1 MVYVWL
7 SVLCSVLVSVL
18 LKLAR
23 RFGIDIGQAVAW
35 NYAVASVL
43 ATLMLRPSLAPLQQA
58 GVPWLALVGLGVLL
72 PTIFLALG
80 ASVRHAGIVRS
91 DAAQRLSLLISL
103 LAAFVLFGEKLDAL
117 KAAGCVL
124 GLLAMAGMVW
134 RAERGGATNI
144 LLADG
149 MPRWSYP
156 LLVFVGFGVIDI
168 LLKRVAAAGLALGTS
183 LQAMFALALL
193 VAFAIEITRCLRG
206 RARFTA
212 RSLAGG
218 VLLGLLNFGNILF
231 YLHAH
236 RALPHDPALVFAS
249 MNLGAVALG
258 ALVGLWLFRERL
270 SRVNLAALGLA
281 LLAVA
286 LLTHGW
292 EVAAH

>member
-35 NYAVASVL
+35 NYAVAGVL
-43 ATLMLRPSLAPLQQA
+43 TALMLRPSLAPLQQA
-58 GVPWLALVGLGVLL
+58 GVPWLALIGLGVLL

-124 GLLAMAGMVW
+124 GLLAMVGMVW
-134 RAERGGATNI
+134 RTKRSGAENGLPANSMARFG
-144 LLADG
+144 
-149 MPRWSYP
+149 YP

-168 LLKRVAAAGLALGTS
+168 MFKRVAAAGLSLGTS
-183 LQAMFALALL
+183 LQTMFALALL
-193 VAFAIEITRCLRG
+193 VAFAIEITRCVRG
-206 RARFTA
+206 RARFTL
-212 RSLAGG
+212 RSLLGG
-218 VLLGLLNFGNILF
+218 VLLGLCNFGNILF
-231 YLHAH
+231 YLRAH
-236 RALPHDPALVFAS
+236 RAMPHDPALVFAS
-249 MNLGAVALG
+249 MNLGVVALG

-270 SRVNLAALGLA
+270 SRMNLAALALA

-292 EVAAH
+292 EMAGH

>member
-35 NYAVASVL
+35 NYAVAGVL
-43 ATLMLRPSLAPLQQA
+43 TAAMLRPSLAPLRQP

-103 LAAFVLFGEKLDAL
+103 LAAFVLFGEKPGAL
-117 KAAGCVL
+117 KVAGCAL

-134 RAERGGATNI
+134 RAERSGATN
-144 LLADG
+144 G
-149 MPRWSYP
+149 MARWGYP

-168 LLKRVAAAGLALGTS
+168 LFKRVAAAGLSLGTS
-183 LQAMFALALL
+183 LQTMFALALL
-193 VAFAIEITRCLRG
+193 VAFAIEITRCVRG
-206 RARFTA
+206 RERFTL
-212 RSLAGG
+212 RSLLGG
-218 VLLGLLNFGNILF
+218 VLLGLCNFGNILF
-231 YLHAH
+231 YLRAH
-236 RALPHDPALVFAS
+236 RALPRDPALVFAS
-249 MNLGAVALG
+249 MNLGVVALG
-258 ALVGLWLFRERL
+258 ALTGLWLFRERL
-270 SRVNLAALGLA
+270 SRMNLAALALA
-281 LLAVA
+281 LLAVG
-286 LLTHGW
+286 LLTHG
-292 EVAAH
+292 